1 MKIVKALLVASL
13 FTFSAANAGIIG
25 VAGGGQIIASPPA
38 VLDGFVTNDH
48 QQGFNELQG
57 VFIPAAPPTLVDVF
71 SLVPPGTHVNSH
83 MIFLNSVGPEVT
95 QNGVTW
101 VFDGNVLGVMSD
113 PFGVQEFFST
123 PFLGSPFT
131 VYPGAPFSG
140 RGMEVITDSYVIFGN
155 TLTVNMTDGLL
166 GDPGDWIRVLTVVPE
181 PGTYLILGGFLV
193 LTLFAASRRRSR
205 A

>member
-25 VAGGGQIIASPPA
+25 VAGGGEIIAAPPA

-57 VFIPAAPPTLVDVF
+57 VFIPGFPPTLVDVF
-71 SLVPPGTHVNSH
+71 AVVPPGTHVNSH
-83 MIFLNSVGPEVT
+83 MIFLNSVGPEIT

-101 VFDGNVLGVMSD
+101 TFDGNILGVMSD
-113 PFGVQEFFST
+113 IGGVQEFLSN
-123 PFLGSPFT
+123 PVLGNPLT
-131 VYPGAPFSG
+131 IYPGAFAG
-140 RGMEVITDSYVIFGN
+140 RGMEPLTDSYVIFGN
-155 TLTVNMTDGLL
+155 TLTVNMTDGLV
-166 GDPGDWIRVLTVVPE
+166 GDPGDWIRVVTVVPE
-181 PGTYLILGGFLV
+181 PGTYLVLGGFLA
-193 LTLFAASRRRSR
+193 LTLFAASRRRAR